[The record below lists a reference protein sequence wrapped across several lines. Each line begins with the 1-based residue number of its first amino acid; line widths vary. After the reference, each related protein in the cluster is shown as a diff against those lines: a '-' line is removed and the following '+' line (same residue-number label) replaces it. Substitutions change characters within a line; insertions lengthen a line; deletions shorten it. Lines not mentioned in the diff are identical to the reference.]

1 VTLRRA
7 ETVAVAVVGVVAVAT
22 LGYRLGAGTA
32 MGVAMGSALAVLL
45 VAVPCAVHLATAT
58 PLRVAAGRAA
68 RHGILLADVAAAAH
82 RLDTVVLAG
91 TGVLMTGA
99 PVVQDV
105 RVAQGVSPDD
115 VLRLAGAV
123 AQESGRQVDRAIAAA
138 SQRLP
143 GVAEF
148 DLDDLGARGV
158 VAEVVED
165 ACGEEKVVAH
175 AVLVGRVELLTAYD
189 IDLPA
194 ELAPAPSDAVA
205 TGRTAVAVAWDGVA
219 RAVLAVGR
227 VVPPSHAA
235 AVRVLRGLGLRTVL
249 LTAEAAPAGLVVAAQ
264 AGIDADGV
272 IAQVAPP
279 DAATVVRRLRD
290 AGARVAV
297 VSEGAHGAA
306 LAAADLAVR
315 TDPSAEAAPAGVT
328 VVQADLPAAVDAI
341 RLARRA
347 RAVACANLVWA
358 LACVAAVV
366 PVAAMGLLGPAL
378 AAAATAAGATVV
390 VANSLRLGRLGRTG
404 G

>member
-7 ETVAVAVVGVVAVAT
+7 ETLAVAVVGVVAVAT
-22 LGYRLGAGTA
+22 LGYRLGAGTTV
-32 MGVAMGSALAVLL
+32 GVATGSALAVLL

-58 PLRVAAGRAA
+58 PLRVVAGRAA
-68 RHGILLADVAAAAH
+68 RHGILLADAAADAH

-91 TGVLMTGA
+91 TGVLTTGA
-99 PVVQDV
+99 PAVQDV
-105 RVAQGVSPDD
+105 RVAHDVSPDD

-123 AQESGRQVDRAIAAA
+123 AQESDHPVHRAIAAA
-138 SQRLP
+138 SQRRP

-148 DLDDLGARGV
+148 DVDDLGARGV

-165 ACGEEKVVAH
+165 ACGEEKVIAH
-175 AVLVGRVELLTAYD
+175 AVLVGRVELLTAHD

-227 VVPPSHAA
+227 VVPPSHVA
-235 AVRVLRGLGLRTVL
+235 AVRVLHGLGLRTVL
-249 LTAEAAPAGLVVAAQ
+249 FTAEAAPAARVVAAQ

-272 IAQVAPP
+272 VAGVAPP
-279 DAATVVRRLRD
+279 DAATVVRRLQD

-297 VSEGAHGAA
+297 VADGTHGCA

-315 TDPSAEAAPAGVT
+315 IGPSAEAVPAGVT
-328 VVQADLPAAVDAI
+328 VGPAGLPAAVDAI

-358 LACVAAVV
+358 LACLAAVV
-366 PVAAMGLLGPAL
+366 PVAVIGLLGPAL

-390 VANSLRLGRLGRTG
+390 VANSLRLRPLGRTG